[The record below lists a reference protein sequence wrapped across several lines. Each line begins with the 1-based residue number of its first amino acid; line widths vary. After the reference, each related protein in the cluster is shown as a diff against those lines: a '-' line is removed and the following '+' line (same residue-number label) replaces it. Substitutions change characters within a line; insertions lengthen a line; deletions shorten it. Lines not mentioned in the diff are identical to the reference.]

1 LAQSHV
7 NWAQREDG
15 PGKTSRTPP
24 ARPLCLRDVERI
36 VIFGKG
42 GIGKSTISCG
52 ISASLAAAGTRVL
65 HVGCD
70 PKHDSTAAL
79 LRGRLIE
86 PVIDRI
92 EKVKGV
98 RAEDIVVRSPL
109 GVDCVEAGGPAAG
122 VGCGGRGITRMLE
135 IFAEAELLDASKYDL
150 ALYDV
155 LGDVVCGGFAAPLRR
170 GIGEKVLIVTSEEL
184 MALYAANNIARAV
197 VHYANNG
204 IALAGLVVNLKDPN
218 ADRRVVERFAERINT
233 RVLAWIP
240 RDPLV
245 REAEYNRT
253 TVVEAFPQAEISRTL
268 RELAER
274 IYAERVADRPLPTPM
289 NEEEFH
295 IGARARFRSDLEH
308 DAAEALAREQAAA
321 EAELSDARRGAKIVE
336 DGEVSVRA
344 SALNRGEALA
354 AAKAKREAEAARFA
368 TELRA
373 GARAIRLG
381 LVSAEEAV
389 SRLRAAFP
397 EQAGDLDARELWA

>member
-1 LAQSHV
+1 M
-7 NWAQREDG
+7 
-15 PGKTSRTPP
+15 
-24 ARPLCLRDVERI
+24 ERV

-52 ISASLAAAGTRVL
+52 ISASLAASGKRVL

-79 LRGRLIE
+79 LRGKLIE

-92 EKVKGV
+92 EKIKGV
-98 RAEDIVVRSPL
+98 RSEDIVVRSPL

-135 IFAEAELLDASKYDL
+135 IFNEAELLDEGVYDL

-197 VHYANNG
+197 VHYAKNG

-218 ADRRVVERFAERINT
+218 ADRSVVERFAKRINT
-233 RVLAWIP
+233 RILAWIP

-253 TVVEAFPQAEISRTL
+253 TVVEAFPQAEISLKL
-268 RELAER
+268 RGLAER
-274 IYAERVADRPLPTPM
+274 VFTESVADRPLPTPM
-289 NEEEFH
+289 NEAEFH
-295 IGARARFRSDLEH
+295 VGARARFRSDLEQE
-308 DAAEALAREQAAA
+308 AAEALAAEQARAD
-321 EAELSDARRGAKIVE
+321 EALRPKIVE
-336 DGEVSVRA
+336 DGEVSVAA
-344 SALNRGEALA
+344 SSLTRGAALSK
-354 AAKAKREAEAARFA
+354 AKAEREATLARYRA
-368 TELRA
+368 ELQA
-373 GARAIRLG
+373 GSRAIRLG
-381 LVSAEEAV
+381 LVSPDEAV

-397 EQAGDLDARELWA
+397 AQAATLEARELSQ

>member
-1 LAQSHV
+1 M
-7 NWAQREDG
+7 
-15 PGKTSRTPP
+15 
-24 ARPLCLRDVERI
+24 ERI

-52 ISASLAAAGTRVL
+52 ISASLAAAGKRVL

-70 PKHDSTAAL
+70 PKHDSTTAL

-98 RAEDIVVRSPL
+98 KADDIVVRSPL

-135 IFAEAELLDASKYDL
+135 IFNEAELLDESKYDV

-218 ADRRVVERFAERINT
+218 ADRKVVERFAERINT

-240 RDPLV
+240 RDPLI

-253 TVVEAFPQAEISRTL
+253 TVVEAFPQAPISLTL

-274 IYAERVADRPLPTPM
+274 IHTESVDDRPLPTPM
-289 NEEEFH
+289 NEEQFH
-295 IGARARFRSDLEH
+295 VGARARFRVDLEQEVAEAV
-308 DAAEALAREQAAA
+308 AAEQARA
-321 EAELSDARRGAKIVE
+321 EADLQRPKIVE

-344 SALNRGEALA
+344 ASLVRGEAVA
-354 AAKAKREAEAARFA
+354 AAKAQREADAARFA
-368 TELRA
+368 IELRA
-373 GARAIRLG
+373 GARAARLG
-381 LVSAEEAV
+381 LVSADEAV
-389 SRLRAAFP
+389 LRLRAAFP
-397 EQAGDLDARELWA
+397 EHARELEVQELLA

>member
-1 LAQSHV
+1 M
-7 NWAQREDG
+7 
-15 PGKTSRTPP
+15 
-24 ARPLCLRDVERI
+24 ERI

-52 ISASLAAAGTRVL
+52 ISASLAATGKRVL

-70 PKHDSTAAL
+70 PKHDSTTAL

-98 RAEDIVVRSPL
+98 KADDIVVRSPL

-135 IFAEAELLDASKYDL
+135 IFNEAELLDESKYDV

-218 ADRRVVERFAERINT
+218 ADRNVVERFAARINT

-240 RDPLV
+240 RDPLI

-253 TVVEAFPQAEISRTL
+253 TVVEAFPQAPISQTL
-268 RELAER
+268 RALAER
-274 IYAERVADRPLPTPM
+274 IYGEGVGDRPLPTPM

-295 IGARARFRSDLEH
+295 VGARARFRVDLEQEVAEAV
-308 DAAEALAREQAAA
+308 AAEQAQA
-321 EAELSDARRGAKIVE
+321 EAMLRQPTIVE

-344 SALNRGEALA
+344 ASLVRGEAVA

-373 GARAIRLG
+373 GARAARLG
-381 LVSAEEAV
+381 LVSADEAI

-397 EQAGDLDARELWA
+397 EHARELGVRELLA

>member
-1 LAQSHV
+1 M
-7 NWAQREDG
+7 
-15 PGKTSRTPP
+15 
-24 ARPLCLRDVERI
+24 ERI

-42 GIGKSTISCG
+42 GIGKSTISCC
-52 ISASLAAAGTRVL
+52 ISASLAAAGKRVL

-98 RAEDIVVRSPL
+98 TAEDIVVRSPL

-135 IFAEAELLDASKYDL
+135 IFNEAELLDEAAYDV

-155 LGDVVCGGFAAPLRR
+155 LGDVVCGGFAAPLRKS
-170 GIGEKVLIVTSEEL
+170 IGEKVLIVTSEEL
-184 MALYAANNIARAV
+184 MALYAANNIARAI

-204 IALAGLVVNLKDPN
+204 IALAGLVVNLKDPS
-218 ADRRVVERFAERINT
+218 ADRKVVERFAERINT
-233 RVLAWIP
+233 RILAWIP
-240 RDPLV
+240 RDPLI

-253 TVVEAFPQAEISRTL
+253 TVIEAFPAAPISIAL

-274 IYAERVADRPLPTPM
+274 VFAESVADRPLPTPM
-289 NEEEFH
+289 NEAEFH
-295 IGARARFRSDLEH
+295 VGARARFRSDLEQEVAEAV
-308 DAAEALAREQAAA
+308 AAEQSRA
-321 EAELSDARRGAKIVE
+321 EAELASARRPKVVE

-344 SALNRGEALA
+344 SSLTRGELLA
-354 AAKAKREAEAARFA
+354 AAKARREAETARFQA
-368 TELRA
+368 ELRA
-373 GARAIRLG
+373 GARAARLG
-381 LVSAEEAV
+381 LISADEALA
-389 SRLRAAFP
+389 RLRAAFP
-397 EQAGDLDARELWA
+397 EHAGALGPRELLA

>member
-1 LAQSHV
+1 M
-7 NWAQREDG
+7 
-15 PGKTSRTPP
+15 
-24 ARPLCLRDVERI
+24 ERV

-52 ISASLAAAGTRVL
+52 ISASLAAAGKRVL

-70 PKHDSTAAL
+70 PKHDSTTAL
-79 LRGRLIE
+79 LRGKLIE

-92 EKVKGV
+92 EKIKGV
-98 RAEDIVVRSPL
+98 KADDIVVRSPL

-135 IFAEAELLDASKYDL
+135 IFNEAELLDESKYDV

-204 IALAGLVVNLKDPN
+204 IALAGLVVNLKDPG
-218 ADRRVVERFAERINT
+218 ADRKVVERFAERINT
-233 RVLAWIP
+233 RILAWIP
-240 RDPLV
+240 RDPLI

-253 TVVEAFPQAEISRTL
+253 TVVEAFPQAPSSLTL
-268 RELAER
+268 RALAER
-274 IYAERVADRPLPTPM
+274 IYGESVTDRPLPTPM
-289 NEEEFH
+289 NEEQFH
-295 IGARARFRSDLEH
+295 VGARARFRLDLEQEV
-308 DAAEALAREQAAA
+308 AEAVALEQAQA
-321 EAELSDARRGAKIVE
+321 EAVLALRRRPEPEPSRGEAVLRPPKIVE

-344 SALNRGEALA
+344 ASLLRGDAVA
-354 AAKAKREAEAARFA
+354 AAMAKREAEAARFA

-373 GARAIRLG
+373 GARAARLG
-381 LVSAEEAV
+381 LISADEAV

-397 EQAGDLDARELWA
+397 EHARELGTQELLA

>member
-1 LAQSHV
+1 M
-7 NWAQREDG
+7 
-15 PGKTSRTPP
+15 
-24 ARPLCLRDVERI
+24 ERI

-52 ISASLAAAGTRVL
+52 ISASLAAAGKRVL

-70 PKHDSTAAL
+70 PKHDSTTAL

-98 RAEDIVVRSPL
+98 KADDIVVRSPL

-135 IFAEAELLDASKYDL
+135 IFNEAELLDESKYDV

-218 ADRRVVERFAERINT
+218 ADRKVVERFADRINT

-240 RDPLV
+240 RDPLI
-245 REAEYNRT
+245 REAEFNRT
-253 TVVEAFPQAEISRTL
+253 TVVEAFPQAPISLTL
-268 RELAER
+268 RTLAER
-274 IYAERVADRPLPTPM
+274 IYDEGVGDRPLPTPM
-289 NEEEFH
+289 TEEQFH
-295 IGARARFRSDLEH
+295 VGARARFRMDLEQEVAEAV
-308 DAAEALAREQAAA
+308 AAEQAQA
-321 EAELSDARRGAKIVE
+321 EASLRKPTIVE
-336 DGEVSVRA
+336 DGEVAVRTN
-344 SALNRGEALA
+344 SLLRGEAVA

-373 GARAIRLG
+373 GARAARLG
-381 LVSAEEAV
+381 LVSADEAV

-397 EQAGDLDARELWA
+397 EHARELGVRELLA